1 MTVKIIADSASDLSQ
16 ADFSSLN
23 ITRVSLS
30 VLLNEETYLDGE
42 NIEPQFVYDQMR
54 AGQSPK
60 TSQATPDQFEIVFRQ
75 CAENND
81 PCLYLAFSSALSGT
95 YQSATIAREAVL
107 DDYPEAEIR
116 IIDTLCA
123 SLGYGLVVKEAARLA
138 NAGQTI
144 NQIVAKSQ
152 YYAEHMEHI
161 FTVDD
166 LEYLYRGGR
175 VSKTA
180 AFMGTL
186 LKIKPILHVA
196 DGKLIPLEK
205 IRGTKKAY
213 KRLLD
218 MMEERSVDLKDQVV
232 GISHSDCLD
241 NAEMLAEQIKE
252 RFDVKDVEIRIIG
265 AAIGAHTGPGTIAIF
280 FPSKPMH

>member
-1 MTVKIIADSASDLSQ
+1 MTVHIIADSASDLNKE
-16 ADFSSLN
+16 DFSSLG

-30 VLLNEETYLDGE
+30 VILDDQTYSDGE
-42 NIEPQFVYDQMR
+42 NIEPIYVYDEMR
-54 AGQSPK
+54 SGKSPK
-60 TSQATPDQFEIVFRQ
+60 TSQVTPDQFERVFKDY
-75 CAENND
+75 AKNNE

-95 YQSATIAREAVL
+95 YQSATIARQAVL
-107 DDYPEAEIR
+107 DEYPDADIR
-116 IIDTLCA
+116 VVDTLSA
-123 SLGYGLVVKEAARLA
+123 SFGYGLVVREAARLA
-138 NAGQTI
+138 NEGHTLDEV
-144 NQIVAKSQ
+144 VAQSS

-186 LKIKPILHVA
+186 LKIKPILHVSE
-196 DGKLIPLEK
+196 GKLIPLEK

-218 MMEERSVDLKDQVV
+218 MMEERSVDLKDQII
-232 GISHSDCLD
+232 GISHSDCLE
-241 NAEMLAEQIKE
+241 NAEMLADEIKS
-252 RFDVKDVEIRIIG
+252 RFHVKTVDIRMIG
-265 AAIGAHTGPGTIAIF
+265 AAIGSHTGPGTIAIF
-280 FPSKPMH
+280 FPSKPIH

>member
-42 NIEPQFVYDQMR
+42 NIEPLFVYDQMR

-60 TSQATPDQFEIVFRQ
+60 TSQVTPDQFEAVFRQ

-81 PCLYLAFSSALSGT
+81 TCLYLAFSSALSGT
-95 YQSATIAREAVL
+95 YQSATIAKEVVL
-107 DDYPEAEIR
+107 DEYPEADIR
-116 IIDTLCA
+116 LIDTLCA
-123 SLGYGLVVKEAARLA
+123 SFGYGLVVKEAARLA
-138 NAGQTI
+138 NEGQTI
-144 NQIVAKSQ
+144 DQIVAQSQ

-218 MMEERSVDLKDQVV
+218 MMEERSVDLKNQII

-241 NAEMLAEQIKE
+241 KAETLAEQIKE
-252 RFDVKDVEIRIIG
+252 RFEVKDVEIRMIG
-265 AAIGAHTGPGTIAIF
+265 SAIGSHTGPGTIAIF

>member
-1 MTVKIIADSASDLSQ
+1 MTVHIIADSASDLNKE
-16 ADFSSLN
+16 DFSSLG

-30 VLLNEETYLDGE
+30 VILDDQTYLDGE
-42 NIEPQFVYDQMR
+42 NIEPIYVYDEMR
-54 AGQSPK
+54 SGKSPK
-60 TSQATPDQFEIVFRQ
+60 TSQVTPDQFERVFKDY
-75 CAENND
+75 AKNNE

-95 YQSATIAREAVL
+95 YQSATIARQAVL
-107 DDYPEAEIR
+107 DEYPDADIR
-116 IIDTLCA
+116 IVDTLSA
-123 SLGYGLVVKEAARLA
+123 SFGYGLVVREAARLA
-138 NAGQTI
+138 NEGYTI
-144 NQIVAKSQ
+144 DEVVAQSS

-218 MMEERSVDLKDQVV
+218 MMEDRSVDLKDQII
-232 GISHSDCLD
+232 GISHSDCLE
-241 NAEMLAEQIKE
+241 NAETLADEIKS
-252 RFDVKDVEIRIIG
+252 RFHVKTVEIRMIG
-265 AAIGAHTGPGTIAIF
+265 AAIGSHTGPGTIAIF
-280 FPSKPMH
+280 FPSKPIH

>member
-1 MTVKIIADSASDLSQ
+1 MTVHIIADSASDLNKE
-16 ADFSSLN
+16 DFSSLG

-30 VLLNEETYLDGE
+30 VILDDQTYSDGE
-42 NIEPQFVYDQMR
+42 NIEPIYVYDEMR
-54 AGQSPK
+54 SGKSPK
-60 TSQATPDQFEIVFRQ
+60 TSQVTPDQFERVFKDY
-75 CAENND
+75 AKKNE

-95 YQSATIAREAVL
+95 YQSATIARQAVL
-107 DDYPEAEIR
+107 DEYPDADIR
-116 IIDTLCA
+116 VVDTLSA
-123 SLGYGLVVKEAARLA
+123 SFGYGLVVREAARLA
-138 NAGQTI
+138 NEGHTLDEV
-144 NQIVAKSQ
+144 VAQSS

-186 LKIKPILHVA
+186 LKIKPILHVSE
-196 DGKLIPLEK
+196 GKLIPLEK

-218 MMEERSVDLKDQVV
+218 MMEERSVDLKDQII
-232 GISHSDCLD
+232 GISHSDCLE
-241 NAEMLAEQIKE
+241 NAEMLADEIKS
-252 RFDVKDVEIRIIG
+252 RFHVKTVDIRMIG
-265 AAIGAHTGPGTIAIF
+265 AAIGSHTGPGTIAIF
-280 FPSKPMH
+280 FPSKPIH